1 MGGSVVGASGRW
13 GADGG
18 QPEAGGASAWGEKAE
33 LGWLTASPPRPSLC
47 AVSRPLPGG
56 PRGEAAQGGTA
67 PECLT
72 RAPGSLPG
80 PGATLGDKGDRG
92 LVGIWDDLGPDFW
105 PQVQWCEA
113 VLV

>member
-1 MGGSVVGASGRW
+1 M
-13 GADGG
+13 ADSLST
-18 QPEAGGASAWGEKAE
+18 PAVTLCCVPSPAWG
-33 LGWLTASPPRPSLC
+33 PPR
-47 AVSRPLPGG
+47 
-56 PRGEAAQGGTA
+56 EAAQGGTA

-105 PQVQWCEA
+105 SQVQWCEA